1 MTVEELLKAVNDTK
15 MTTEQLTQV
24 LGASL
29 RLVQRESFRAEE
41 AGIRA
46 KAQAVA
52 QEFETAAQAAHAKFI
67 EADAALQTP

>member
-1 MTVEELLKAVNDTK
+1 MTTDELLKAVNDTK
-15 MTTEQLTQV
+15 MTQEELTQV

-29 RLVQRESFRAEE
+29 RLVQREAFRAEE

-52 QEFETAAQAAHAKFI
+52 QEFEAAAQAEHEKFVA
-67 EADAALQTP
+67 ADAALQTP